1 MVEQVLQRRGR
12 AERGLC
18 AHYHPDKSVPTG
30 NSVVTPSDVAEP
42 CVWMPRWERGRG
54 LARGFP
60 VHAMG
65 AQTARRWLVGCVP
78 KSRLPRWLGLTR
90 APCSFLS
97 HPDDRQEGA
106 GEAPPIPSDW
116 C

>member
-1 MVEQVLQRRGR
+1 M
-12 AERGLC
+12 
-18 AHYHPDKSVPTG
+18 
-30 NSVVTPSDVAEP
+30 
-42 CVWMPRWERGRG
+42 
-54 LARGFP
+54 
-60 VHAMG
+60 HAMG

-116 C
+116 CSRLDRRREALTIPISAAIEALQSNEAYSPRMRQRWARRFRRGK